1 MAEADWRAELDGW
14 LGPFLAALG
23 HGKRRLWAP
32 AYLRGPLGPGE
43 RKSLQPMAA
52 RLGLRGHDQRQHFVA
67 SPAWSDAPLRRLLAE
82 RADALV
88 GGPDA
93 VLVID
98 DTALP
103 KQGRHSVG
111 VARQYCG
118 ALGKL
123 QLGVAERV
131 EVEVTRQVA
140 AQPPV
145 GVLHRPFLPGG
156 VGVAEPGRHGTS

>member
-23 HGKRRLWAP
+23 HEKRRRWAP
-32 AYLRGPLGPGE
+32 VYLRGLLGPGE

-52 RLGLRGHDQRQHFVA
+52 RLGLSGHDQLQHFVA
-67 SPAWSDAPLRRLLAE
+67 SPAWSDAPLRRLLVE
-82 RADALV
+82 RAVAPV

-93 VLVID
+93 VLVIN

-118 ALGKL
+118 ASGKRATARSWSRSPRP
-123 QLGVAERV
+123 GARSRSRSACACSCRRRGRP
-131 EVEVTRQVA
+131 TRTA
-140 AQPPV
+140 A
-145 GVLHRPFLPGG
+145 PG
-156 VGVAEPGRHGTS
+156 P